1 MGQVKM
7 EWERMDGA
15 EQYLALLNAARQVP
29 RWCQSRKDSD
39 GKPAPFV
46 YGEWMRDG
54 GAETWEDACHIVA
67 AGGYCV
73 MERYVTHADDLGK
86 PLNFALCCAVM
97 AAAQKH
103 HHYLHPGQKSRVG
116 QAESLEGLAE
126 VGIIP
131 CTDGGYGEVEVIDM
145 IRRACN
151 SNDDSLLIASRLH
164 GYDYESISAQTG
176 IKAATLRKRMERVRS
191 RALA

>member
-29 RWCQSRKDSD
+29 RWCQSRKVD
-39 GKPAPFV
+39 GKPAPV
-46 YGEWMRDG
+46 IYGEWMRSN
-54 GAETWEDACHIVA
+54 GAESWADACHIVA
-67 AGGYCV
+67 A
-73 MERYVTHADDLGK
+73 MAWEKMPEEISRADEKGK
-86 PLNFALCCAVM
+86 PLLYALKASTM
-97 AAAQKH
+97 NAARAH
-103 HHYLHPGQKSRVG
+103 HSFLHPGQKSRVG

-131 CTDGGYGEVEVIDM
+131 STDGGYGEVEVIDM